1 MFDECYRAMKQNRKR
16 RQSLQVGSIDRIVDE
31 LFEKMRFKSEK
42 RLLNVPISSNA
53 MYCSDYHP
61 RSGGVAKVVY
71 VFSRPLVSVYGCV
84 CLSVCQHD
92 NC

>member
-1 MFDECYRAMKQNRKR
+1 MKQNRKR

-42 RLLNVPISSNA
+42 RSLNVPISSNA

-61 RSGGVAKVVY
+61 RSGCVAKVVY
-71 VFSRPLVSVYGCV
+71 VFSSVCSWV
-84 CLSVCQHD
+84 CLSVCLSTR
-92 NC
+92 